1 MDTARCYTS
10 FEDTFFLNL
19 LKLCSSEHVST
30 MTIHSVHL
38 YHRKIYTRMHEIEIN
53 LNVIKENIN
62 LTMVRIWS
70 LLSIISS
77 STNSDECTLT
87 LPPGCLTHNNEVMII
102 SPTPWGE
109 FTRKLDQTT

>member
-1 MDTARCYTS
+1 M
-10 FEDTFFLNL
+10 N
-19 LKLCSSEHVST
+19 
-30 MTIHSVHL
+30 
-38 YHRKIYTRMHEIEIN
+38 IEIN